1 MPERKAIIIDLDGT
15 LFNSNKEI
23 SEFNSSRLRECN
35 ELNHIT
41 IIATARPLR
50 TVINRIPGD
59 FKLFY
64 IVLCNGAWIIKD
76 NQLIHRDEICAADVK
91 RICNELSRAG
101 YYPMIEANDTF
112 FSDDKEKSWLEG
124 KIFPFSE
131 YNCIDACKI
140 LVFRAD
146 GIDETE
152 IDRIIADDFTKVI
165 TDRGTLLQIS
175 KKGCTKVSAC
185 EVILQM
191 EGIDW
196 KDTFA
201 FGDDT
206 NDLPIFRKAE
216 YPIAMGNASE
226 ELKSEAKW
234 ITGTNDENGVGMA
247 IDRFILNKVPSDS
260 EAV

>member
-1 MPERKAIIIDLDGT
+1 M
-15 LFNSNKEI
+15 
-23 SEFNSSRLRECN
+23 
-35 ELNHIT
+35 
-41 IIATARPLR
+41 
-50 TVINRIPGD
+50 INRIPGD

-140 LVFRAD
+140 LAFRAD
-146 GIDETE
+146 GIDETGV
-152 IDRIIADDFTKVI
+152 DRIIAGNFTKVI

-185 EVILQM
+185 EVILQR

-196 KDTFA
+196 KDTIA

-206 NDLPIFRKAE
+206 NDLPIFKGR
-216 YPIAMGNASE
+216 YPIAMGNVSE
-226 ELKSEAKW
+226 ELKFEAKW
-234 ITGTNDENGVGMA
+234 ITEQTMKRVGMA
-247 IDRFILNKVPSDS
+247 IDRFILNKVPSGS